1 MAPKRRPRGT
11 LVDPVPIGYEVERVA
26 KDKFDAIADRV
37 GVSRAV
43 MFELVVDHL
52 ELTDQGIP
60 TWMPP
65 KSREG
70 ELPIEPI

>member
-1 MAPKRRPRGT
+1 MS
-11 LVDPVPIGYEVERVA
+11 
-26 KDKFDAIADRV
+26 KDKFDAIADRA

-70 ELPIEPI
+70 ELPIEPA